1 MGQFLPYVVTVF
13 EDGRSHDLGDFRR
26 LEPACAAA
34 RLALTRPSNTLA
46 VVHERGAL
54 VYAVDRTREWKGGD
68 ADTLTL

>member
-1 MGQFLPYVVTVF
+1 MGRFLPYAVTVF

-46 VVHERGAL
+46 VVKDRDGTL
-54 VYAVDRTREWKGGD
+54 VYAVTGDAEWKGGD
-68 ADTLTL
+68 AID